1 MPDVLPIETIR
12 GDFVEQLGQGK
23 PVVVV
28 APTGSGKST
37 CLPLWM
43 AEQVEGTVLVVE
55 PRRVACRSL
64 AGYLAQQSGGTVGES
79 VGYRIRF
86 ADKSGP
92 DTRIL
97 FVTPG
102 VALRLV
108 GDEDTFP
115 FSAVMLDE
123 FHERGWEVDLFLTVL
138 RRRAA
143 QQGGWSRPLVVT
155 SATIEAEA
163 LASTLEGV
171 CLEAEGRTFPVSVTY
186 TEAEPAPTSHGLDH
200 RVASAVRQAVAS
212 ESEPSGDILVFL
224 PGKREIAA
232 CERALARWARPAH
245 LDVVQVHGALPTE
258 QIAEALAEHTG
269 NRRVFLATNV
279 AETSLT
285 IPSVTTVIDSGLV
298 RARAHR
304 AGRSSLVL
312 AEASQASMDQRAGRA
327 GRVAPG
333 RCLRLWSR
341 QFRPDPSTAPEITR
355 IELDDVLLHAARCG
369 LTGGELDTIPWPT
382 PPPAFAVEP
391 ALARLRELGALDP
404 AGAMT
409 KLGGRLLR
417 LPVSLHE
424 ARVLVNPPEHL
435 RATLADLV
443 GLLQSRGSLLLSLSH
458 LDGGHRGQ
466 VAAARDL
473 LLESCPDEVY
483 ANLICVRRGRSR
495 QHFLH
500 DSGLHEARRLSTA
513 LRQLLECPNVDPIR
527 DPDPFPDRGELTGF
541 LLSRWPEAGFV
552 LRERAK
558 RSERGAPGGSRPPK
572 AEPWAN
578 GEAELSVFPYSG
590 WSDDRETDGAWP
602 LAGLILDHEWI
613 GAKGTG
619 VTGFGRLLLPCTYEQ
634 LAAAGLGHDE
644 IRSARHERDEAG
656 GVRLV
661 AKVER
666 VHAGVVLESFERPLT
681 GDRLRQAAAG
691 MVMRGQLLRGAAE
704 AVLDDFHLASLIL
717 HWPHHSSPASRKPET
732 GVFEDAEAFVKAR
745 LAQLG
750 VEESEDLALVDAED
764 LRVDVPDLFGMRPD
778 EVAELREEFPRNWL
792 FQGAVY
798 GCEVD
803 PVARLVVLAPANGTA
818 KKQKEPPAWAL
829 PRFQRFS
836 VKSRVGSRMLT
847 LR

>member
-1 MPDVLPIETIR
+1 MPDVLPIESIR
-12 GDFVEQLGQGK
+12 GEFVEQLGHGK

-37 CLPLWM
+37 RLPVWI
-43 AEQVEGTVLVVE
+43 AEHMEGTVLVVE

-64 AGYLAQQSGGTVGES
+64 AGYVAQQWGGTVGES

-108 GDEDTFP
+108 EDDDTFP
-115 FSAVMLDE
+115 FCAVVLDE

-143 QQGGWSRPLVVT
+143 LRGAWSRPLVIT

-163 LASTLEGV
+163 LASALDGV

-186 TEAEPAPTSHGLDH
+186 VEDEPAPTSRELDH
-200 RVASAVRQAVAS
+200 RVASAVREVVTA
-212 ESEPSGDILVFL
+212 EPDASGDILVFL

-232 CERALARWARPAH
+232 SERALSRWARPVH

-258 QIAEALAEHTG
+258 QVAEALAEHSG

-285 IPSVTTVIDSGLV
+285 IPNATVVVDSGLV

-312 AEASQASMDQRAGRA
+312 GEVSQASMDQRAGRA
-327 GRVAPG
+327 GRVRPG
-333 RCLRLWSR
+333 RCLRLWSQR
-341 QFRPDPSTAPEITR
+341 FQPDPTTEPEIAR

-369 LTGGELDTIPWPT
+369 LTGEALESAPWPT
-382 PPPAFAVEP
+382 PPPSFAVEP
-391 ALARLRELGALDP
+391 ALARLRALNALGVD
-404 AGAMT
+404 GRVT
-409 KLGGRLLR
+409 DFGERLLR

-424 ARVLVNPPEHL
+424 ARLLVNPPEQL
-435 RATLADLV
+435 RAAVADLV
-443 GLLQSRGSLLLSLSH
+443 GLLQVRGSLLLSLSH

-473 LLESCPDEVY
+473 LLESCPNEVY

-513 LRQLLECPNVDPIR
+513 LRQLLGCSCVDPIR
-527 DPDPFPDRGELTGF
+527 DSSPLPDRRELADF

-552 LRERAK
+552 LRERAQ
-558 RSERGAPGGSRPPK
+558 RSGRGAPGDGRPSK
-572 AEPWAN
+572 GEPWAN

-602 LAGLILDHEWI
+602 VAGLVLDHEWI

-619 VTGFGRLLLPCTYEQ
+619 VTGIGRLLLPCTYEQ

-644 IRSARHERDEAG
+644 IRSSRRERDEAG

-661 AKVER
+661 AEVAR
-666 VHAGVVLESFERPLT
+666 VLAGVVLESFERPLT
-681 GDRLRQAAAG
+681 GSRLRETAAA
-691 MVMRGQLLRGAAE
+691 MVMRGELLAGAVD
-704 AVLDDFHLASLIL
+704 AVLDDFHLASVIL
-717 HWPHHSSPASRKPET
+717 HWPQHSSPASRKPDAA
-732 GVFEDAEAFVKAR
+732 VFEDAEAFVRAR

-750 VEESEDLALVDAED
+750 VEESEDLALVDAND
-764 LRVDVPDLFGMRPD
+764 LHVDLSELFGMRPD
-778 EVAELREEFPRNWL
+778 ELAELREEFPRHWL

-798 GCEVD
+798 VCEVD
-803 PVARLVVLAPANGTA
+803 PVARLVVLSPVNGAA

-836 VKSRVGSRMLT
+836 VKSRVGSRVLT